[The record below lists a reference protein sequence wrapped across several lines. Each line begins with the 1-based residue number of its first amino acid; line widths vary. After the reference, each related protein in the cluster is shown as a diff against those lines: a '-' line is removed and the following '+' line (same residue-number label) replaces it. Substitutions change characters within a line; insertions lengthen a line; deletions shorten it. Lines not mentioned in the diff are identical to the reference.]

1 MKTRS
6 KFPILLVLLSTL
18 PLLQACGDGAGA
30 WEGTITDS
38 AGVAVVHNTATP
50 MWRAGDEWT
59 VAEDLRIGTVAG
71 EPEYQFGQI
80 IPVSSIDVDS
90 DGNIYV
96 MDLQARE
103 ARVFD
108 SQGQY
113 LRTLGGPGEGPG
125 EFSPQA
131 AFIFTDNENRVLV
144 PDLGLQRVS
153 MFNVAGEPTGS
164 FPIQMQAGIPARW
177 NVDSSGRIMAQLRGL
192 NVQGMAAL
200 AEGDPIV
207 VYDTTGVVVDTVAL
221 LPQGQTLA
229 GATEEQ
235 FSMVLFAPEPVWD
248 LDESGSVSY
257 AMNDQYRVLVNGPDG
272 ALTRIITREV
282 EKKPVEE
289 SDRTAI
295 LSLMQEQYAEFG
307 VPPAQIE
314 QIMQGVGFADN
325 YPEFGL
331 LFRGPGGSLWVQRIR
346 SARDMADASE
356 EEVEFDPQDLG
367 SPEWEVFDSEGRYLG
382 VVTLPD
388 RFAPVHVEGD
398 HIYGVWSDELDV
410 QYVMRLT
417 VNRTPA

>member
-1 MKTRS
+1 
-6 KFPILLVLLSTL
+6 
-18 PLLQACGDGAGA
+18 
-30 WEGTITDS
+30 
-38 AGVAVVHNTATP
+38 
-50 MWRAGDEWT
+50 
-59 VAEDLRIGTVAG
+59 
-71 EPEYQFGQI
+71 
-80 IPVSSIDVDS
+80 
-90 DGNIYV
+90 
-96 MDLQARE
+96 
-103 ARVFD
+103 
-108 SQGQY
+108 
-113 LRTLGGPGEGPG
+113 
-125 EFSPQA
+125 
-131 AFIFTDNENRVLV
+131 
-144 PDLGLQRVS
+144 
-153 MFNVAGEPTGS
+153 
-164 FPIQMQAGIPARW
+164 
-177 NVDSSGRIMAQLRGL
+177 MAQLRGL

>member
-80 IPVSSIDVDS
+80 LPVSSIDVDS